1 MQDKVTLTIDGQSY
15 EAQAG
20 ETVLD
25 VARANGVYIPTLC
38 HFPGLSSVGA
48 CRLCVV
54 EAKGV
59 PRLLP
64 ACVTRVTEG
73 MAVTTQSPRLVAYR
87 RMIIELLLAE
97 RNHVCAVCVSNGHC
111 ELQTLAQRLG
121 VTHTRFPY
129 RYPALPVDASHA
141 RFVYDPNRCVLCTR
155 CVRVCNEIEG
165 ACTWNVSQRGIHSML
180 VTDMDQPW
188 GDSPSCTSCGKCV
201 HVCPTGA
208 LYEKG
213 KATGEMVKRRNV
225 IARRPTTRPAT
236 AAI

>member
-1 MQDKVTLTIDGQSY
+1 MQDKITLTIDGQSY
-15 EAQAG
+15 DAQPG
-20 ETVLD
+20 ETILD

-64 ACVTRVTEG
+64 ACVTRVAEG
-73 MAVTTQSPRLVAYR
+73 MTITTQSPRLVNYR

-97 RNHVCAVCVSNGHC
+97 RNHICAMCVSSGHC

-129 RYPALPVDASHA
+129 RYPALPVDATHP
-141 RFVYDPNRCVLCTR
+141 RFVYDPNRCVVCTR
-155 CVRVCNEIEG
+155 CVRVCAEVEG

-180 VTDMDQPW
+180 MTDLNQAW
-188 GDSPSCTSCGKCV
+188 GDSPTCTSCGKCV

-213 KATGEMVKRRNV
+213 KSCGEMVKRRNI
-225 IARRPTTRPAT
+225 IARRPANRPAT
-236 AAI
+236 TAI